1 MPAARLAAGATNGTP
16 TSGYAPGMSTNTF
29 AEVQTLLEDLDF
41 PADKDAIV
49 RHATERGAS
58 EDSAA
63 VRALRAMPLAT
74 YRNISEIR
82 SSVDLDPEE
91 MPG

>member
-1 MPAARLAAGATNGTP
+1 
-16 TSGYAPGMSTNTF
+16 MSTDTF

-49 RHATERGAS
+49 RHAEQRGAGH
-58 EDSAA
+58 DSPA
-63 VRALRAMPLAT
+63 VRALRGMPVAT

-82 SSVDLDPEE
+82 SSVDLGPDETPD
-91 MPG
+91 

>member
-1 MPAARLAAGATNGTP
+1 
-16 TSGYAPGMSTNTF
+16 MSTF
-29 AEVQTLLEDLDF
+29 SEVQTLLQDLDF

-49 RHATERGAS
+49 RHAEQRGGDH
-58 EDSAA
+58 DSPA

-82 SSVDLDPEE
+82 SSVDLPPDQTPD
-91 MPG
+91 